1 MQTVNGL
8 VECRARGRFRKEGE
22 IPMVGD
28 LVTIKLT
35 AEDAQKGY
43 VEEIMPR
50 KNVFIRP
57 PVANIDQLI
66 VTIAVGAPAPNL
78 RLADR
83 LTVAAEAMGVQ
94 PVICINKVDLDE
106 KMAEH
111 IASIYQT
118 TGYQV
123 ILSSREEDLGANEL
137 KAVLKDKITAFA
149 GNSGVGKSSI
159 INRLHLSFGL
169 ETGTVS
175 EKTKRGRHTTRHTEL
190 FELPFGGYVFDTP
203 GFSAYAAE
211 TLTPEEL
218 AMLFPDIARH
228 TGACR
233 FSGCA
238 HVAEPSC
245 SGKEAVSK
253 GLISQERYDSYV
265 ALFQEAKAQVKY

>member
-1 MQTVNGL
+1 MQTAEGL

-22 IPMVGD
+22 TPMVGD

-50 KNVFIRP
+50 KNAFIRP
-57 PVANIDQLI
+57 PVANIDQLV

-111 IASIYQT
+111 IAGIYQT

-123 ILSSREEDLGANEL
+123 ILTSREEDLGANEL
-137 KAVLKDKITAFA
+137 KAILKDKITAFA

-190 FELPFGGYVFDTP
+190 FELPFGGFVFDTP
-203 GFSAYAAE
+203 GFSAYAEE

-218 AMLFPDIARH
+218 ATLFPDIAKY

-245 SGKEAVSK
+245 SVKEAVSK
-253 GLISQERYDSYV
+253 GLISEERYESYV
-265 ALFQEAKAQVKY
+265 ALYQEAKSSTKY

>member
-1 MQTVNGL
+1 MQTANGL

-22 IPMVGD
+22 TPMVGD
-28 LVTIKLT
+28 MVTIKRT

-43 VEEIMPR
+43 VEEILPR
-50 KNVFIRP
+50 KNAFIRP

-94 PVICINKVDLDE
+94 SVICINKVDLDK
-106 KMAEH
+106 KMAEQ

-118 TGYQV
+118 TGYRV
-123 ILSSREEDLGANEL
+123 ILTSREDDLGSEAL

-169 ETGTVS
+169 ETGSVS

-190 FELPFGGYVFDTP
+190 FKLPFGGYVFDTP

-211 TLTPEEL
+211 NLTPEEL
-218 AMLFPDIARH
+218 AMLFPDIAKY
-228 TGACR
+228 TGNCR

-245 SGKEAVSK
+245 SVKEAVSK

-265 ALFQEAKAQVKY
+265 ALYQEAKSLAKY

>member
-1 MQTVNGL
+1 
-8 VECRARGRFRKEGE
+8 
-22 IPMVGD
+22 MVGD
-28 LVTIKLT
+28 KVTIKQT
-35 AEDAQKGY
+35 AEEVDKGY
-43 VEEIMPR
+43 VEAIMPR
-50 KNVFIRP
+50 KNSFIRP

-83 LTVAAEAMGVQ
+83 LTVAAEAMGVT
-94 PVICINKVDLDE
+94 PVICINKTDLDE
-106 KMAEH
+106 EAATH
-111 IASIYQT
+111 IAAVYQT
-118 TGYQV
+118 TGYTV
-123 ILSSREEDLGANEL
+123 ITASREGNLGYDALCE
-137 KAVLKDKITAFA
+137 VLQDKITAFA

-159 INRLHLSFGL
+159 INRLSTDFGL

-211 TLTPEEL
+211 DILPENL
-218 AMLFPDIARH
+218 ANYFPEMKDY
-228 TGACR
+228 TDGCR

-245 SGKEAVSK
+245 SVKEAVEA
-253 GLISQERYDSYV
+253 GNITQERYESYV
-265 ALFQEAKAQVKY
+265 ALYQEAKANHKY